1 MSSAPQR
8 RPVTIED
15 LLRLK
20 RAERPSAEFWVE
32 WDRQLRTKQLAAAIL
47 DKRPWWRDA
56 LPRLGLALGRYHL
69 PLGATAILAL
79 TVLTVREYRSVNTEL
94 PVPAATPVARVGAPS
109 PQLDGTNA
117 GSLAELRQPANVARD
132 EVATVSTQ
140 PQEISR
146 PVSLLPTT
154 RDSVMDAMSR
164 PAAREIA
171 ANLAVARATDP
182 GLARILRS
190 AAGYEL
196 SAPRVQVEEP
206 LARVAA
212 LHDTRQGHLQVYA
225 TNATYT
231 PDAPDTNSV
240 VLRFHDRQVS
250 RLSEDQL
257 YEAAIH
263 RVGTKG
269 DRAWLKF

>member
-1 MSSAPQR
+1 MSSAPER

-20 RAERPSAEFWVE
+20 RAERPTAEFWPE
-32 WDRQLRTKQLAAAIL
+32 WDRQLRTKQLAAIL

-79 TVLTVREYRSVNTEL
+79 TILTVREYRPVNPEL
-94 PVPAATPVARVGAPS
+94 APPVATSVARVGAPS
-109 PQLDGTNA
+109 VPLDGTDT
-117 GSLAELRQPANVARD
+117 GSLAELRQPAPVARD
-132 EVATVSTQ
+132 EVEAASVE

-146 PVSLLPTT
+146 TVSLLPTT
-154 RDSVMDAMSR
+154 RDSVADAMSR

-171 ANLAVARATDP
+171 ANLAIARATDP
-182 GLARILRS
+182 ALARILKS

-212 LHDTRQGHLQVYA
+212 LHDTRQGRLQVYA
-225 TNATYT
+225 TNATY
-231 PDAPDTNSV
+231 APDTNSAV
-240 VLRFHDRQVS
+240 SRFHDRQVS

-257 YEAAIH
+257 YEATIH
-263 RVGTKG
+263 RIGAKG

>member
-8 RPVTIED
+8 RPVTVED

-20 RAERPSAEFWVE
+20 RAERPPTEFWTE
-32 WDRQLRTKQLAAAIL
+32 WDRQLRTKQLAAIL

-79 TVLTVREYRSVNTEL
+79 TILTVREYRSVDAAL
-94 PVPAATPVARVGAPS
+94 PVPAAAPVARIGAPS
-109 PQLDGTNA
+109 TKLEGADA

-132 EVATVSTQ
+132 EVADDSAQ
-140 PQEISR
+140 PQKAAHT
-146 PVSLLPTT
+146 VSLLPTA

-182 GLARILRS
+182 GLDRK
-190 AAGYEL
+190 
-196 SAPRVQVEEP
+196 
-206 LARVAA
+206 
-212 LHDTRQGHLQVYA
+212 
-225 TNATYT
+225 
-231 PDAPDTNSV
+231 SV
-240 VLRFHDRQVS
+240 V
-250 RLSEDQL
+250 
-257 YEAAIH
+257 
-263 RVGTKG
+263 
-269 DRAWLKF
+269 

>member
-1 MSSAPQR
+1 MSSAPER

-15 LLRLK
+15 LVRLK
-20 RAERPSAEFWVE
+20 RAERPPAEFWPE
-32 WDRQLRTKQLAAAIL
+32 WDRQLRTKQLAAIL

-56 LPRLGLALGRYHL
+56 LPRLGRALGRHHL

-79 TVLTVREYRSVNTEL
+79 TILTVREYRSVNTEL
-94 PVPAATPVARVGAPS
+94 SAPVPAPVARVGVPS
-109 PQLDGTNA
+109 GMRDGTDT
-117 GSLAELRQPANVARD
+117 GSLAELRQPTTVARG
-132 EVATVSTQ
+132 EVEAASAE

-146 PVSLLPTT
+146 TASLLPTT
-154 RDSVMDAMSR
+154 RDSIMDAMSR

-171 ANLAVARATDP
+171 ANLAIARATDP
-182 GLARILRS
+182 ALARILKS

-212 LHDTRQGHLQVYA
+212 LHDTRQGRLQVYE

-231 PDAPDTNSV
+231 PDTNPAVS
-240 VLRFHDRQVS
+240 RFHDRQVS

-257 YEAAIH
+257 YEADAH
-263 RVGTKG
+263 RIGARG

>member
-1 MSSAPQR
+1 MSSAPER
-8 RPVTIED
+8 RPITIED

-20 RAERPSAEFWVE
+20 RAERPTAEFWPE
-32 WDRQLRTKQLAAAIL
+32 WDRQLRTKQLAAIL

-79 TVLTVREYRSVNTEL
+79 TILTVREYRPVNPEL
-94 PVPAATPVARVGAPS
+94 SPPVATSVARVGAPS
-109 PQLDGTNA
+109 APLDGTDA
-117 GSLAELRQPANVARD
+117 GSLTELRQPATA
-132 EVATVSTQ
+132 EVEAASAE

-146 PVSLLPTT
+146 TASLLPTT
-154 RDSVMDAMSR
+154 RDSIMDAMSR

-171 ANLAVARATDP
+171 ANLAIARATDP
-182 GLARILRS
+182 ALARILKS

-212 LHDTRQGHLQVYA
+212 LHDTRQGRLQVYS
-225 TNATYT
+225 TNAAY
-231 PDAPDTNSV
+231 APDTNPAVS
-240 VLRFHDRQVS
+240 RFHDRQVS

-257 YEAAIH
+257 FEAAAH
-263 RVGTKG
+263 RIGAAG

>member
-1 MSSAPQR
+1 MSSAPHR

-15 LLRLK
+15 LVRLK
-20 RAERPSAEFWVE
+20 RAERPPAEFWPE
-32 WDRQLRTKQLAAAIL
+32 WDRQLRTKQLAAIL

-79 TVLTVREYRSVNTEL
+79 TILTVREYRSVDTEL
-94 PVPAATPVARVGAPS
+94 LVPVAAPVARVGAPS
-109 PQLDGTNA
+109 PQLDGTDA
-117 GSLAELRQPANVARD
+117 GSLAELSQPANVARD
-132 EVATVSTQ
+132 EVATASAQ
-140 PQEISR
+140 PQETSR

-154 RDSVMDAMSR
+154 RDSIVDAMSR

-212 LHDTRQGHLQVYA
+212 LHDTRQGRLQVYA
-225 TNATYT
+225 TNAAYA
-231 PDAPDTNSV
+231 PDATDTNPAVS
-240 VLRFHDRQVS
+240 RFHDRQVS

-257 YEAAIH
+257 YEAAI
-263 RVGTKG
+263 RRIGAKG

>member
-1 MSSAPQR
+1 MSSGPER
-8 RPVTIED
+8 HPVTIED

-20 RAERPSAEFWVE
+20 RAERPPAEFWPE
-32 WDRQLRTKQLAAAIL
+32 WDRQLRTKQLAAIL

-56 LPRLGLALGRYHL
+56 LPRLGLVLGRYHL

-79 TVLTVREYRSVNTEL
+79 TILTVREYRPVNPEL
-94 PVPAATPVARVGAPS
+94 APPVATSVARVGAS
-109 PQLDGTNA
+109 SATLDGTEA
-117 GSLAELRQPANVARD
+117 GSLAELRQPATAARD
-132 EVATVSTQ
+132 EVEAASAE

-146 PVSLLPTT
+146 TVSLLPTT
-154 RDSVMDAMSR
+154 RDSVTDAMSR

-171 ANLAVARATDP
+171 ANLAIARATDP
-182 GLARILRS
+182 ALARILKS

-196 SAPRVQVEEP
+196 SAPRVPVEEP

-212 LHDTRQGHLQVYA
+212 LHDTRQGRLQVYA
-225 TNATYT
+225 TNATY
-231 PDAPDTNSV
+231 APDSNSTV
-240 VLRFHDRQVS
+240 SRFHDRQVS

-257 YEAAIH
+257 YESAARRI
-263 RVGTKG
+263 GATG

>member
-1 MSSAPQR
+1 MSSAPER

-20 RAERPSAEFWVE
+20 RAERPPAEFWPE
-32 WDRQLRTKQLAAAIL
+32 WDRQLRTKQLAASL

-79 TVLTVREYRSVNTEL
+79 TILTVREYRSVNTEL
-94 PVPAATPVARVGAPS
+94 SAPVATPVARVGAPS
-109 PQLDGTNA
+109 VMRDGTDT
-117 GSLAELRQPANVARD
+117 GSFAELRQPTTVARD
-132 EVATVSTQ
+132 EVEAASAE

-146 PVSLLPTT
+146 AVSLLPTT
-154 RDSVMDAMSR
+154 RDSIMDAMSR

-171 ANLAVARATDP
+171 ANLAIARATDP
-182 GLARILRS
+182 ALARILKS

-212 LHDTRQGHLQVYA
+212 LHDTRQGRLQVYS
-225 TNATYT
+225 TNAAY
-231 PDAPDTNSV
+231 APDTNPAVS
-240 VLRFHDRQVS
+240 RFHDRQVS
-250 RLSEDQL
+250 HLSEDQL
-257 YEAAIH
+257 YEAAAH
-263 RVGTKG
+263 RIGAAG

>member
-1 MSSAPQR
+1 MSSAPER

-20 RAERPSAEFWVE
+20 RAERPPAEFWPE
-32 WDRQLRTKQLAAAIL
+32 WDRQLRTKQLAAIL

-79 TVLTVREYRSVNTEL
+79 TILTVREYRPVNPEL
-94 PVPAATPVARVGAPS
+94 PRPVATSVARVGAPS
-109 PQLDGTNA
+109 APLDGTDA
-117 GSLAELRQPANVARD
+117 GSLTELRQPATA
-132 EVATVSTQ
+132 EVEAASAE

-146 PVSLLPTT
+146 TVSLLPTT
-154 RDSVMDAMSR
+154 RDSITDAMSR

-171 ANLAVARATDP
+171 ANLAIARATDP
-182 GLARILRS
+182 GLARILKS

-212 LHDTRQGHLQVYA
+212 LHDTRQGRLQVYA
-225 TNATYT
+225 TNATY
-231 PDAPDTNSV
+231 APDSNSTV
-240 VLRFHDRQVS
+240 SRFHDRQVS

-257 YEAAIH
+257 YEATIH
-263 RVGTKG
+263 RLGAKG

>member
-20 RAERPSAEFWVE
+20 RAERPPAEFWTE
-32 WDRQLRTKQLAAAIL
+32 WDRQLRTKQLAAIL

-79 TVLTVREYRSVNTEL
+79 TILTVREYRSVNTEL
-94 PVPAATPVARVGAPS
+94 PVPAATPVARIGAPS
-109 PQLDGTNA
+109 TKIEGADT

-132 EVATVSTQ
+132 EVAEDSAQ
-140 PQEISR
+140 PQKVAHT
-146 PVSLLPTT
+146 VSLLPTT

-182 GLARILRS
+182 GLARILKSAVAYELVHPPGAGRGAARSRGGVARHPPGAFAGLCDQRHLRSGRHGQRTPRFHVFTTARS
-190 AAGYEL
+190 AA
-196 SAPRVQVEEP
+196 
-206 LARVAA
+206 
-212 LHDTRQGHLQVYA
+212 
-225 TNATYT
+225 
-231 PDAPDTNSV
+231 
-240 VLRFHDRQVS
+240 
-250 RLSEDQL
+250 
-257 YEAAIH
+257 
-263 RVGTKG
+263 
-269 DRAWLKF
+269 

>member
-20 RAERPSAEFWVE
+20 RAERPPPEFWPD
-32 WDRQLRTKQLAAAIL
+32 WDRQLRTKQLAAIL

-56 LPRLGLALGRYHL
+56 LPRLGLVFGRYHL

-79 TVLTVREYRSVNTEL
+79 TILTVREYRSVNTAL
-94 PVPAATPVARVGAPS
+94 PAPVATPVAQVGAPS
-109 PQLDGTNA
+109 VIRGGSDA
-117 GSLAELRQPANVARD
+117 GSLAELRQPASVARD
-132 EVATVSTQ
+132 EVAAVSAQ
-140 PQEISR
+140 PQENSR

-154 RDSVMDAMSR
+154 RDSVLDAMSR

-182 GLARILRS
+182 ALARILKS

-212 LHDTRQGHLQVYA
+212 LHNTRQGRLQVYA
-225 TNATYT
+225 TNATF
-231 PDAPDTNSV
+231 APDTNSAV
-240 VLRFHDRQVS
+240 SRFHDRQVS

-257 YEAAIH
+257 YETAAH
-263 RVGTKG
+263 RIGATG

>member
-1 MSSAPQR
+1 MSSAPER

-20 RAERPSAEFWVE
+20 RAERPSAEFWPE
-32 WDRQLRTKQLAAAIL
+32 WDRQLRTKQLAAIL

-79 TVLTVREYRSVNTEL
+79 TILTVREYRSVNTEL
-94 PVPAATPVARVGAPS
+94 SAPVPAPVARVGVPS
-109 PQLDGTNA
+109 VMRDGTDT
-117 GSLAELRQPANVARD
+117 GSLAELRQPDSVARD
-132 EVATVSTQ
+132 EVAAVSAE

-146 PVSLLPTT
+146 TVSLLPTT
-154 RDSVMDAMSR
+154 RDSIMDAMSR

-171 ANLAVARATDP
+171 ANLAIARATDP
-182 GLARILRS
+182 ALARILKS

-196 SAPRVQVEEP
+196 SAPRVQVEAP

-212 LHDTRQGHLQVYA
+212 LHDTRQGRLHVYA
-225 TNATYT
+225 TNAAYA
-231 PDAPDTNSV
+231 PDANFAVS
-240 VLRFHDRQVS
+240 RFHDRQVS
-250 RLSEDQL
+250 HLSEDQL
-257 YEAAIH
+257 FEAAAH
-263 RVGTKG
+263 RIGAAG

>member
-1 MSSAPQR
+1 MSSAPER

-15 LLRLK
+15 LVRLK
-20 RAERPSAEFWVE
+20 RAERPPAEFWPE
-32 WDRQLRTKQLAAAIL
+32 WDRQLRTKQLAAIL

-79 TVLTVREYRSVNTEL
+79 TILTVREYRPVNPEL
-94 PVPAATPVARVGAPS
+94 PRPVATSVARVGAPS
-109 PQLDGTNA
+109 APLDGTDA
-117 GSLAELRQPANVARD
+117 GSLTELRQPATA
-132 EVATVSTQ
+132 EVEAASAE

-146 PVSLLPTT
+146 TVSLLPTT
-154 RDSVMDAMSR
+154 RDTIVDAMSR

-196 SAPRVQVEEP
+196 SDPRVQVEEP
-206 LARVAA
+206 LARVAT
-212 LHDTRQGHLQVYA
+212 LHDTRQGRLQVYA
-225 TNATYT
+225 TNATY
-231 PDAPDTNSV
+231 APDTNSAV
-240 VLRFHDRQVS
+240 SRFHDRQVS

-257 YEAAIH
+257 YEATIH
-263 RVGTKG
+263 RIGAKG

>member
-1 MSSAPQR
+1 MSSAPPR

-20 RAERPSAEFWVE
+20 RAERPPAEFWTE

-79 TVLTVREYRSVNTEL
+79 SILTVREYRSVNTAL

-109 PQLDGTNA
+109 AKLDESDT
-117 GSLAELRQPANVARD
+117 GSLAELRQPANAARD
-132 EVATVSTQ
+132 EVATVFAQ
-140 PQEISR
+140 PQKISHS
-146 PVSLLPTT
+146 VSLLPTT
-154 RDSVMDAMSR
+154 SNSAMDAMSR
-164 PAAREIA
+164 PAAREMA

-190 AAGYEL
+190 VAGYEL

-212 LHDTRQGHLQVYA
+212 LHDTRQGRLQVYA
-225 TNATYT
+225 ANATY
-231 PDAPDTNSV
+231 APDSNSTV
-240 VLRFHDRQVS
+240 SRFHDRQVS
-250 RLSEDQL
+250 RLNEEQL
-257 YEAAIH
+257 YEATVH
-263 RVGTKG
+263 RIGATG

>member
-1 MSSAPQR
+1 MSSAPER

-20 RAERPSAEFWVE
+20 RAERPTAEFWPE
-32 WDRQLRTKQLAAAIL
+32 WDRQLRTKQLAAIL

-79 TVLTVREYRSVNTEL
+79 TILTVREYRSVNTEL
-94 PVPAATPVARVGAPS
+94 SAPVATPVARVGAPS
-109 PQLDGTNA
+109 VMRDGTDA
-117 GSLAELRQPANVARD
+117 GSFAELRQPTTVARD
-132 EVATVSTQ
+132 EVEAASAE

-146 PVSLLPTT
+146 AVSLLPTT
-154 RDSVMDAMSR
+154 RDSIMDAMSR

-171 ANLAVARATDP
+171 ANLAIARATDP
-182 GLARILRS
+182 ALARILKS

-212 LHDTRQGHLQVYA
+212 LHDTRQGRLQVYS
-225 TNATYT
+225 TNAAY
-231 PDAPDTNSV
+231 APDTNPAVS
-240 VLRFHDRQVS
+240 RFHDRQVS
-250 RLSEDQL
+250 HLSEDQL
-257 YEAAIH
+257 YEAAAH
-263 RVGTKG
+263 RIGAAG